1 MNTATATATT
11 TGNDLFHRV
20 QGPHYTQVLAAVHGH
35 LSPKNYFEIGTF
47 TGNTLR
53 LATCPSI
60 AVDPCFRIQGDV
72 IGNRRSLHLYQLTS
86 DEFFERHDPAMI
98 LGGPLDLA
106 FLDGMHV
113 FEYLLR
119 DFINTERC
127 CAPGSVI
134 VLHDCLPGDTHIT
147 MRDVDDPRRAQS
159 RHPDYWAGDV
169 WKMLP
174 ILRIYRPD
182 LRIIVADAVP
192 TGLVFITGLDPSS
205 TVLKDNAKSIELMLF
220 EWDLDEFG
228 LERLFDEAA
237 PLDSRGFLNPDI
249 CRALLGR

>member
-1 MNTATATATT
+1 MNTATAPAATQ
-11 TGNDLFHRV
+11 DLFHRV

-35 LSPKNYFEIGTF
+35 LSPTTYFEIGTF

-60 AVDPCFRIQGDV
+60 AVDPFFRIQGDV
-72 IGNRRSLHLYQLTS
+72 IGPRRTLHLFQTTS
-86 DEFFERHDPAMI
+86 DEFFDRHDPARI
-98 LGGPLDLA
+98 LGAPIDLA

-113 FEYLLR
+113 FEFLLR
-119 DFINTERC
+119 DFMNTERC
-127 CAPGSVI
+127 CTPESVI
-134 VLHDCLPGDTHIT
+134 VLHDCLPGDAHIT
-147 MRDVDDPRRAQS
+147 MRDIDDPRRAHSS
-159 RHPDYWAGDV
+159 RPDFWAGDV
-169 WKMLP
+169 WKILP
-174 ILRIYRPD
+174 ILRIYRPE
-182 LRIIVADAVP
+182 LRIIVADAAP

-205 TVLKDNAKSIELMLF
+205 TVLKDNARSIELMLF

-237 PLDSRGFLNPDI
+237 PIDSRGFLNPAI